1 MNKELLETLKHYPD
15 IPWSTDT
22 HSIIEYALKNG
33 VPENDIIETF
43 NIFRNDL
50 RGTCPPYL
58 TARGIETII
67 EMIKE

>member
-1 MNKELLETLKHYPD
+1 MNEGLLKTLKSYPD
-15 IPWSTDT
+15 YPWNTDT
-22 HSIIEYALKNG
+22 QSIIEYALKNG

-50 RGTCPPYL
+50 RGTCPHYL
-58 TARGIETII
+58 TARGVETII